1 MKKHAIE
8 TIIKG
13 LRIRSKSNPQERLED
28 ILTAHDQWQNTH
40 HSALRSRRMK
50 VRWTAG
56 LVSAAIITLV
66 ITLMVT
72 LDTPQPNPRPPGPTM
87 AVPQYQINTTG
98 SLQTAFR
105 QAGLEGL
112 ERQLD
117 RAFELYGPGPAV
129 LSEVDLF

>member
-1 MKKHAIE
+1 MKKHTIE

-13 LRIRSKSNPQERLED
+13 LRIRSKSNPQERLEN
-28 ILTAHDQWQNTH
+28 ILNAHDQWQEIH
-40 HSALRSRRMK
+40 FSALHSKRLR
-50 VRWTAG
+50 VRWTAR
-56 LVSAAIITLV
+56 LVSAGIIILA

-72 LDTPQPNPRPPGPTM
+72 HDTSKHNARHQGRTM
-87 AVPQYQINTTG
+87 AVPPYQINTTG

-105 QAGLEGL
+105 QNGLEGL

-129 LSEVDLF
+129 LPEYDLF

>member
-1 MKKHAIE
+1 MKKHDIE

-13 LRIRSKSNPQERLED
+13 LRIRSKSNPQERLKN
-28 ILTAHDQWQNTH
+28 ILNAHDQWQQIH
-40 HSALRSRRMK
+40 FSAHRSRRLR

-72 LDTPQPNPRPPGPTM
+72 LDTSKHNARHQGRTM

-98 SLQTAFR
+98 SLQTTFC
-105 QAGLEGL
+105 QEGLEGL

-117 RAFELYGPGPAV
+117 RAFELYGPEPAV
-129 LSEVDLF
+129 LPEYDLF

>member
-1 MKKHAIE
+1 MKKHTIE

-13 LRIRSKSNPQERLED
+13 LRIRSKSNPQERLEN
-28 ILTAHDQWQNTH
+28 ILNAHDQWQKIH
-40 HSALRSRRMK
+40 FSALRSRRLR

-66 ITLMVT
+66 ISLIMT
-72 LDTPQPNPRPPGPTM
+72 LDTPKHNPRPQGRTM
-87 AVPQYQINTTG
+87 AVPQYQINTAG
-98 SLQTAFR
+98 SLQRTFC
-105 QAGLEGL
+105 QEGLEGL

-129 LSEVDLF
+129 LPEYDLF